1 MLQNFKQTDLRR
13 DSVSHVQSALQVA
26 ARARSER
33 QKACAKVGTVNRAV
47 GVVVSHPLS
56 MREALGSIP
65 RLSTFAA
72 TLEDCGA
79 RTESAQ
85 AVYLRA
91 ENRHLWDSNPRG
103 ETPSA

>member
-13 DSVSHVQSALQVA
+13 DSVSHVPSALQVA

-56 MREALGSIP
+56 MREALGSILSVSVLLPWDTRSKVGVNIAERGFDP
-65 RLSTFAA
+65 RTFG
-72 TLEDCGA
+72 L
-79 RTESAQ
+79 
-85 AVYLRA
+85 
-91 ENRHLWDSNPRG
+91 
-103 ETPSA
+103 